1 MRMTHIHGHSTYS
14 FLDGYGTVDQIA
26 ARIISLG
33 HTASA
38 VTDHGNIF
46 AHVPMQKAYKK
57 AGLKAIFGCEFYVV
71 DNMTDRTKYNP
82 SLGADGFPHATIVAV
97 TQKGYD
103 NLLKLVTIASSE
115 GYYYKPRID
124 WKTIAKYQD
133 GIAVLSG
140 CVGGYPS
147 RLLLGEKG
155 IEGAHQFVE
164 ERMQQI
170 ERYFV
175 EIVPEP
181 GLGISHSTTPQLIQ
195 IAADLRCP
203 LVMTSDA
210 HFPCPADHWA
220 QDTLLMV
227 GLNKKVTDVRTLKL
241 PDYQYYCTAE
251 ELLQRGME
259 CTGGL
264 YKDEL
269 IAAMAISADIAD
281 ACEVEIPMA
290 KSVAFPGA
298 VGKDPS
304 VVLRQW
310 VEEGFADRKA
320 MGLVPPAR
328 EQEYRDRIE
337 REFKTI
343 AGKGFADY
351 LLTLTFICRWAKEQD
366 SLVMNR
372 GSAGGC
378 LLLWVLSCG
387 ETDSIAHELS
397 FERFYDDT
405 RTDPPD
411 VDVDFETE
419 FRENVIDFIF
429 DAFGSENCSQV
440 AALTLLRAKNAV
452 ADIASVYGIPRSE
465 YDALSAKLDS
475 KDDGFDAQIEAVED
489 EGALQVLASYPI
501 LRRAAELIG
510 QCRNQSINAAGFV
523 ISAEPLNNVV
533 ATIKT
538 PGKHAFSSVDKH
550 GAGDI
555 GLLKFDLLGVAAFD
569 VIGKAMRKIYGG
581 ETNCTHRL
589 YTLPLDDPAVYDT
602 AKSGKIAGVFQ
613 LDGAAIRVAQ
623 EIGLDTFEEL
633 YACSALCRP
642 GAMDHVPLYKNNKY
656 DKVAFDA
663 YLSSIHPIAA
673 GIVRDTYGVLLYQEQ
688 VMRICKE
695 LAGMPW
701 PQVNKLRK
709 RISAASFNG
718 HALGREYGD
727 DFTNGC
733 LANGVSP
740 KETHDWWEAIKK
752 HGVYSFNKS
761 HCVTYGIVGYWM
773 LWLKTYH
780 PSAYYEAY
788 LNVEGASSS
797 RNELLMKRLVAE
809 YREGGGAVCIIDP
822 MLSKQGFTSPLE
834 GLIVGGWQN
843 LRGVGD
849 KVAEEIVA
857 AGPYENWKEVKK
869 AADEG
874 RFPMH
879 LYYKVFE
886 TGITKDRD
894 FSPQATIQLAS
905 WAPVEATDKC
915 DAETREEYKLA
926 RPGHMPDR
934 SVSGD
939 ITVGGYVTARHI
951 KGRTG
956 SFKGETILWGLE
968 DETGIITLRVPS
980 KHITTLG
987 QRVKKEMK
995 IGDYIAAQGW
1005 WAGDVLFMKDFVRI
1019 SRRE

>member
-1 MRMTHIHGHSTYS
+1 MNCIHLHGHSTYS

-26 ARIISLG
+26 ERIKFLG
-33 HTASA
+33 HTSSA
-38 VTDHGNIF
+38 ITDHGNIF
-46 AHVPMQKAYKK
+46 AHVPLQKAYKK
-57 AGLKAIFGCEFYVV
+57 ANLKAIFGCEFYVV
-71 DNMTDRTKYNP
+71 DDMTERSKYNP
-82 SLGADGFPHATIVAV
+82 SLGADGAPHVTIIAQ
-97 TQKGYD
+97 TQDGYN

-115 GYYYKPRID
+115 GFYYKPRID
-124 WKTIAKYQD
+124 WKNIAKHQK
-133 GIAVLSG
+133 GLVVLSG

-155 IEGAHQFVE
+155 ECGAHQFIAD
-164 ERMQQI
+164 RMQQI
-170 ERYFV
+170 EKYFV

-181 GLGISHSTTPQLIQ
+181 GLGISHYTTPKLIE
-195 IAADLRCP
+195 IAQSLNCP
-203 LVMTSDA
+203 LVMTADA
-210 HFPCPADHWA
+210 HFPSPDNHWA

-227 GLNKKVTDVRTLKL
+227 GLSKKVTDERTLKL
-241 PDYQYYCTAE
+241 PAYQYYCTAD
-251 ELLQRGME
+251 ELLERGLA
-259 CTGGL
+259 CTNYQGR
-264 YKDEL
+264 DIL
-269 IAAMAISADIAD
+269 INAIQASSDIAD
-281 ACEVEIPMA
+281 ECNVEIPTA

-298 VGKDPS
+298 IGKNPS
-304 VVLRQW
+304 DVLREW
-310 VEEGFADRKA
+310 VEEGFIHRKQ
-320 MGLVPPAR
+320 MGLVPVEK
-328 EQEYRDRIE
+328 EQIYRDRIE

-378 LLLWVLSCG
+378 LLLWILSCG

-411 VDVDFETE
+411 VDVDFETD
-419 FRENVIDFIF
+419 FRERVIDFIF
-429 DAFGSENCSQV
+429 DSFGYDNCSQV
-440 AALTLLRAKNAV
+440 ASLTLLRAKNAV
-452 ADIASVYGIPRSE
+452 ADIANVYGISRAE
-465 YDALSAKLDS
+465 YDPLSIKLDS
-475 KDDGFDAQIEAVED
+475 KDDGFDAQIDGIDDED
-489 EGALQVLASYPI
+489 ALEVLRKYPI
-501 LRRAAELIG
+501 LRRATELIG
-510 QCRNQSINAAGFV
+510 QCRNQSVNAAGFI
-523 ISAEPLNNVV
+523 ISAEALTNVI

-538 PGKHAFSSVDKH
+538 PGKHSFSSVDKH

-569 VIGKAMRKIYGG
+569 VIGKAIRKVFPDIDKA
-581 ETNCTHRL
+581 THFL
-589 YTLPLDDPAVYDT
+589 YTLPLDDPAVYNT
-602 AKSGKIAGVFQ
+602 AKSGLTAGVFQ

-656 DKVAFDA
+656 DKTAFGE
-663 YLSSIHPIAA
+663 YLASIHPIAA

-701 PQVNKLRK
+701 AQVNKLRK

-727 DFTNGC
+727 DFLKGC
-733 LANGVSP
+733 LSNNVSAREAN
-740 KETHDWWEAIKK
+740 TWWEAIKK

-809 YREGGGAVCIIDP
+809 YRNTGGTVCVIDP
-822 MLSKQGFTSPLE
+822 MLSKEGFSSPVD
-834 GLIVGGWQN
+834 GLIVGGWEN
-843 LRGVGD
+843 LRGVG
-849 KVAEEIVA
+849 KKLAEEIVMN
-857 AGPYENWKEVKK
+857 GPYEDWAAIK
-869 AADEG
+869 ASAAEG
-874 RFPMH
+874 IFPSH
-879 LYYKVFE
+879 VYYKIFE
-886 TGITKDRD
+886 TGITKDREM
-894 FSPQATIQLAS
+894 SPQAIIQLAS
-905 WAPVEATDKC
+905 WAPVE
-915 DAETREEYKLA
+915 ETEANDVIAREQYALA
-926 RPGHMPDR
+926 RPGDMPDH
-934 SVSGD
+934 SLGGNTT
-939 ITVGGYVTARHI
+939 IGGYVTARFI

-968 DETGIITLRVPS
+968 DETGIITLRVPA
-980 KHITTLG
+980 KQITTLG

-995 IGDYIAAQGW
+995 VGDYIAAQGW
-1005 WAGDVLFMKDFVRI
+1005 WAGDVLFMRDFVRI
-1019 SRRE
+1019 SRRD